1 MVRLYVVK
9 IFSFPVQRNRKFFLK
24 KVRQTTYMG
33 GSPVK
38 GDVKECLSAVPN
50 STLVG
55 EFGKKGAFGS
65 ISTKGE

>member
-1 MVRLYVVK
+1 
-9 IFSFPVQRNRKFFLK
+9 
-24 KVRQTTYMG
+24 MG